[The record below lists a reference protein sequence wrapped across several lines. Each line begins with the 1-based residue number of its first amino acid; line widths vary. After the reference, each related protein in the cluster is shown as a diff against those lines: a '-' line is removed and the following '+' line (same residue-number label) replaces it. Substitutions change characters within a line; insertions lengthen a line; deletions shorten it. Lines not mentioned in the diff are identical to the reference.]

1 MQKLLSGLFILLL
14 SSPALFAQMDT
25 TNDFNKI
32 TSLANEYYT
41 KNGEKAPGYKQ
52 FKRWEWYYSTRLGA
66 NGKLIN
72 NQLLNQQALQTS
84 SVNRG
89 QRDNVVEANTGDWV
103 SIGPTFVN
111 SPNHGIG
118 RTNRIAF
125 HPTNQ
130 NKLYLASA
138 TGGLWISD
146 NAGASWDCYTD
157 GIPNLCLSGV
167 AVDHSSPNIIYIL
180 TGDADSYFG
189 GARGQFK
196 YGKASTGVLKS
207 YDGGNTW
214 QKTGLEWLETDQV
227 LGYKLIMH
235 PTNSSILLVAT
246 NDGIFRTTNGGTTWT
261 NIESNTYFFD
271 IEFKPGNPSVVYASG
286 RMNGPYG
293 DSILVNKS
301 INAGQ
306 SFYRTFIKKT
316 ELNAA
321 GGPSMNRS
329 SLAVT
334 PANNNYVYLLCGPA
348 TDSLGEF
355 HGVFRSTDDGE
366 SFTNRA
372 TTPNILGR
380 SSIGVDGEDQESY
393 DLAMAVS
400 TTNANSILT
409 GGIALWR
416 SSNGG
421 ITYTYGDPY
430 INSSSYYHGDIH
442 DIVYHPLN
450 NNIVFMC
457 SDGGLYRSNDN
468 GNNWYH
474 LNQGLQVTQY
484 YKIATNP
491 LSGGSLENIMIGGTQ
506 DNGTNLRSSGGGS
519 IFTMIAGSDGM
530 DCVIDPDNTSTY
542 VVSAQNGYFQRSTN
556 NGTSFEFMCNEEY
569 LRDQW
574 GINVASSWCTP
585 LAEITGS
592 NFSYFLGYS
601 RLIRA
606 SKIGSSY
613 IFTPTWGSGKSFVK
627 TSASNPNYVFWG
639 DNNVGEYS
647 IKNNEVRRSTNG
659 AVTGEVII
667 DEYNDEGARKITDLA
682 FVHNNPDRIWITYGG
697 YNATLKVKYSNDGG
711 STWNNITGS
720 LPNVPINCIVYDN
733 NSGSNNGIY
742 IGTDIGVFY
751 RNNTLG
757 DWIPFSNNLPVVE
770 VTDLE
775 IHEAAGLLRA
785 GTYGRGIWE
794 TTLYNNCAASLSLTT
809 ANTAPHQPYYF
820 QTSQTITST
829 ALHSGVGVNVFY
841 KAGNAI
847 TLSPGFTATATNGNV
862 IKAFIGPC
870 DGGVPG
876 LVQKKVN
883 KKLKGVLVE

>member
-14 SSPALFAQMDT
+14 SCPALFAQIDT
-25 TNDFNKI
+25 TKDFNKI
-32 TSLANEYYT
+32 TSLANEYY
-41 KNGEKAPGYKQ
+41 KKEGKKAPGYKQ
-52 FKRWEWYYSTRLGA
+52 FKRWEWYHSTRLGA
-66 NGKLIN
+66 NGKLVN
-72 NQLLNQQALQTS
+72 NQLLNQQALQKS
-84 SVNRG
+84 NVNRS
-89 QRDNVVEANTGDWV
+89 QSINAAQANTGDWV

-118 RTNRIAF
+118 RINRIAF

-138 TGGLWISD
+138 SGGLWISD

-167 AVDHSSPNIIYIL
+167 AVDHNSPNIIYIL

-246 NDGIFRTTNGGTTWT
+246 NEGIYRTTNGGASWT
-261 NIESNTYFFD
+261 NLESNTDFFD

-286 RMNGPYG
+286 RINGTYN
-293 DSILVNKS
+293 DSILVSKS

-316 ELNAA
+316 ELNAE
-321 GGPSMNRS
+321 GGSSMNRS

-355 HGVFRSTDDGE
+355 HGVFRSTDEGE
-366 SFTNRA
+366 NFSNRA

-380 SSIGVDGEDQESY
+380 SSIGADGEDQENY
-393 DLAMAVS
+393 DLAIAVS
-400 TTNANSILT
+400 PTNANSILT

-430 INSSSYYHGDIH
+430 VNSSSYYHGDIH

-450 NNIVFMC
+450 NAIVFMC

-491 LSGGSLENIMIGGTQ
+491 LSGGTLENIMIGGTQ
-506 DNGTNLRSSGGGS
+506 DNGTNLRSSAGGS
-519 IFTMIAGSDGM
+519 TFTMIFGSDGM
-530 DCVIDPDNTSTY
+530 DCTIDPDNTSTY
-542 VVSAQNGYFQRSTN
+542 IVSTQNGNFYRSTN
-556 NGTSFEFMCNEEY
+556 NGTSFEFICDEDY

-574 GINVASSWCTP
+574 NINVTSSWCTP
-585 LAEITGS
+585 LAEVTGN
-592 NFSYFLGYS
+592 NFTYYLGYS
-601 RLIRA
+601 SLIRA
-606 SKIGSSY
+606 AKIGSTY
-613 IFTPTWGSGKSFVK
+613 FFTPISGSGKSFVK
-627 TSASNPNYVFWG
+627 TSRTNANYVFWG
-639 DNNVGEYS
+639 DNNVDDYPS
-647 IKNNEVRRSTNG
+647 NRNQVRKSTDGG
-659 AVTGEVII
+659 ATTEII
-667 DEYNDEGARKITDLA
+667 ISQFNSDGARKITDLA
-682 FVHNNPDRIWITYGG
+682 FVPTNPDRIWITYGG
-697 YNATLKVKYSNDGG
+697 YIDTLKVKYSSNGG
-711 STWNNITGS
+711 ITWNNITGS
-720 LPNVPINCIVYDN
+720 LPNVPINCIVYDAS
-733 NSGSNNGIY
+733 SGTNNGIY

-770 VTDLE
+770 ITDLE
-775 IHEAAGLLRA
+775 IHDALGLLRA

-794 TTLYNNCAASLSLTT
+794 TSLYSNCLSSLAITT

-829 ALHSGVGVNVFY
+829 ALHSGTGANVFY
-841 KAGNAI
+841 KAGNAV
-847 TLSPGFTATATNGNV
+847 TLSPGFNAKGTGGNV
-862 IKAFIGPC
+862 IKASIGPC
-870 DGGVPG
+870 DGGVPNA
-876 LVQKKVN
+876 VQKPGN
-883 KKLKGVLVE
+883 NKLKGIMIQ

>member
-1 MQKLLSGLFILLL
+1 MQKILTCLLILSLNCPL
-14 SSPALFAQMDT
+14 LFAQTDT
-25 TNDFNKI
+25 ARDFNKI
-32 TSLANEYYT
+32 ASLANEYY
-41 KNGEKAPGYKQ
+41 KKEGKKAPGYKQ

-66 NGKLIN
+66 DGKLVN
-72 NQLLNQQALQTS
+72 NQLLNQQALQNS
-84 SVNRG
+84 SVNR
-89 QRDNVVEANTGDWV
+89 NKSVNFTEANTGDWV
-103 SIGPTFVN
+103 SVGPTFVN

-118 RTNRIAF
+118 RINRIAF

-138 TGGLWISD
+138 TGGLWISTD
-146 NAGASWDCYTD
+146 AGASWDCYTD

-167 AVDHSSPNIIYIL
+167 AVDHNNPNIIYIL

-196 YGKASTGVLKS
+196 YGKSSIGVLKS
-207 YDGGNTW
+207 NDGGNTW
-214 QKTGLEWLETDQV
+214 HKTGLEWLETDQA
-227 LGYKLIMH
+227 LAYKLIMH
-235 PTNSSILLVAT
+235 PTNSSILMVAT
-246 NDGIFRTTNGGTTWT
+246 NNGIFRTTNGGASWS
-261 NIESNTYFFD
+261 NIEPNTDFFD
-271 IEFKPGNPSVVYASG
+271 IEFKPGSPSVVYASG
-286 RMNGPYG
+286 RVNSGL
-293 DSILVNKS
+293 DSIIVNKS

-306 SFYRTFIKKT
+306 TFYRVFNKRV
-316 ELNAA
+316 ENNSE
-321 GGPSMNRS
+321 GNPSMNRS

-355 HGVFRSTDDGE
+355 HGVFRSTDEGE
-366 SFTNRA
+366 SFSNRA

-380 SSIGVDGEDQESY
+380 SSTGADGKDQESY
-393 DLAMAVS
+393 DLAIAVS

-450 NNIVFMC
+450 NAIVFMC

-506 DNGTNLRSSGGGS
+506 DNGTNLRSLAGGS
-519 IFTMIAGSDGM
+519 NFTMIAGSDGM
-530 DCVIDPDNTSTY
+530 DCTIDPDNTSTY
-542 VVSAQNGYFQRSTN
+542 VTSAQNGYFQRSIN

-585 LAEITGS
+585 LAEVTGNNS
-592 NFSYFLGYS
+592 IYFLGYS
-601 RLIRA
+601 SLIRA
-606 SKIGSSY
+606 SKIGSLYSFLP
-613 IFTPTWGSGKSFVK
+613 ISGSGKSFVK
-627 TSASNPNYVFWG
+627 TSRTNANYVFWG
-639 DNNVGEYS
+639 DNNVYV
-647 IKNNEVRRSTNG
+647 NPLYRNEVRKSTDGG
-659 AVTGEVII
+659 ATSEII
-667 DEYNDEGARKITDLA
+667 ISQFNTDGARKITDLA
-682 FVHNNPDRIWITYGG
+682 FVPTNPDRIWITYGG
-697 YNATLKVKYSNDGG
+697 YIDTLKVRYSNNGG

-733 NSGSNNGIY
+733 SSGSNNGIY

-751 RNNTLG
+751 RNNSLG

-775 IHEAAGLLRA
+775 IHDALGLLRA

-794 TTLYNNCAASLSLTT
+794 TSLYSNCVSLLSITA

-829 ALHSGVGVNVFY
+829 ALHSGTGANVFY
-841 KAGNAI
+841 KAGNAV
-847 TLSPGFTATATNGNV
+847 TLSPGFNAKGSGGNV
-862 IKAFIGPC
+862 IKASIGPC
-870 DGGVPG
+870 NGGVPNP
-876 LVQKKVN
+876 VQKLGN
-883 KKLKGVLVE
+883 NKLKGILAQ